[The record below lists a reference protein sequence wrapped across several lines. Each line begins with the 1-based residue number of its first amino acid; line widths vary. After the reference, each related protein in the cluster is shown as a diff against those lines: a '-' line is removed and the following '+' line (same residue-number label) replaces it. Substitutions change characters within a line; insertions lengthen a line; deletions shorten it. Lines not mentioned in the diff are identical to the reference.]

1 MGTTVEIKG
10 ISKSYV
16 KNVKV
21 LNPVDL
27 TIHSGELFF
36 LLGSSGCGKSTLL
49 RIIAGLLKPDSG
61 SILFDG
67 TEITGFPPEKRKAA
81 MVFQNYALWPH
92 MNVFENIAFGLQIQ
106 GEKKAAIRETV
117 SEMLELVRLA
127 DCADRKIQ
135 SLSGGQQQRVAL
147 ARALAVNPSVLL
159 LDEPLSNLDARLRD
173 SMRLEIRRICKER
186 GVTAVYVT
194 HDRRE
199 ALSMADRI
207 AVLDKG
213 NLVQLGTP
221 HQLYRRPVNNF
232 VAGFLGDANFLRGK
246 VAAFENGVA
255 EVECSCGRLRASAFG
270 KLSIGTEV
278 ELMMRPEHIRF
289 EKNADDMNEFTC
301 VLKDGSY
308 LGDRTEWHFF
318 SRNDPVTV
326 FETDPPH
333 RTPGS
338 ELRLFIEPSRVIVL
352 NS

>member
-246 VAAFENGVA
+246 VAL
-255 EVECSCGRLRASAFG
+255 LRTAWRKWSVPADASA
-270 KLSIGTEV
+270 
-278 ELMMRPEHIRF
+278 
-289 EKNADDMNEFTC
+289 
-301 VLKDGSY
+301 
-308 LGDRTEWHFF
+308 
-318 SRNDPVTV
+318 
-326 FETDPPH
+326 PPH
-333 RTPGS
+333 S
-338 ELRLFIEPSRVIVL
+338 ANSPSVRKW
-352 NS
+352 N